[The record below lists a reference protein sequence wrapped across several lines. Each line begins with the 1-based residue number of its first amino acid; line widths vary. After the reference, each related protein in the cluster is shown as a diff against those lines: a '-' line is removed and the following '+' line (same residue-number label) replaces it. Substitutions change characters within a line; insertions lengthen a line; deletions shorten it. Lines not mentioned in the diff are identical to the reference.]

1 MVAMGAGAVVVVVV
15 VGSDILRIYLD
26 LDYRIG
32 RGAAGCVVLEERS
45 RLLGMLGGRSW
56 DSWIAEYSESHQH
69 PLNRLTHTFG
79 IPIIMVS
86 LPLLVAGIV
95 WHGLLWVGIVLFAG
109 GWALQ
114 FIGHAIEGEPPEF
127 LKDWR
132 FLLVG
137 SRWWFAKMRG
147 KA

>member
-1 MVAMGAGAVVVVVV
+1 MVAMAAGAVFVV
-15 VGSDILRIYLD
+15 SDILRIYLD

-32 RGAAGCVVLEERS
+32 RAAAGCAAS
-45 RLLGMLGGRSW
+45 KHGSKLLDMLGGRTW

-79 IPIIMVS
+79 IPIIMLS
-86 LPLLVAGIV
+86 LPLLIAGIV
-95 WHGLLWVGIVLFAG
+95 WHWMLWVGIALFLG
-109 GWALQ
+109 GWTLQ
-114 FIGHAIEGEPPEF
+114 FIGHAIEGKPPEF

-137 SRWWFAKMRG
+137 SRWWLAKMRG